1 MEMRPIF
8 ILLGLLAAN
17 GVLADAYRWVDED
30 GVVHFSDRPQPG
42 AEKVDLVGSNPRSA
56 PPPERSR
63 NTSQAQDDAEEP
75 ETIAPFSYESIE
87 ITNPVAEETLWN
99 IEGVLSVSLSLSPEL
114 QPGHQ
119 VRVYLDGTPQ
129 LVTTANFQLEEI
141 YRGVHNIQV
150 EIIDQTGK
158 LMIRSRPSRF
168 YVQQNVVGRG

>member
-1 MEMRPIF
+1 METRPII
-8 ILLGLLAAN
+8 ILLGLLAVN

-42 AEKVDLVGSNPRSA
+42 AEKVHLAGSNPGPA
-56 PPPERSR
+56 PSSNRSR
-63 NTSQAQDDAEEP
+63 NTSQAQDEAEEP
-75 ETIAPFSYESIE
+75 AAIAPFSYKSIE
-87 ITNPVAEETLWN
+87 ISNPVAEETLWN

-129 LVTTANFQLEEI
+129 LVRTANFQLEEI

-150 EIIDQTGK
+150 EVIDETGK